1 MMLQP
6 NEPSSLDRRAVFHE
20 AMDELNEAWRLLA
33 SSPDAEHWEVANA
46 RVSAA
51 MALAQAVVR
60 DEKRSA
66 GFPLNSPD
74 FRVPWLSPPPRPR
87 PRFAEA
93 S

>member
-6 NEPSSLDRRAVFHE
+6 TQQRLPDRYAVFHE
-20 AMDELNEAWRLLA
+20 AMNELNEAWRLLA
-33 SSPDAEHWEVANA
+33 TSPDAEHWEVANA

-51 MALAQAVVR
+51 MALAQAVAR

-74 FRVPWLSPPPRPR
+74 FCVPWLSPPPRPR